1 MALRDLE
8 YQARVL
14 SRLDDYLTE
23 LATWKSNADQVAELA
38 RQNPTLH
45 LPIPDF
51 SAETWEAMR
60 ASGRVLK
67 IRVNRIE
74 KPTKIRPKSASG
86 MLS

>member
-14 SRLDDYLTE
+14 ARLDEYLTE
-23 LATWKSNADQVAELA
+23 LAARKTNADQVAELA

-51 SAETWEAMR
+51 AAET
-60 ASGRVLK
+60 
-67 IRVNRIE
+67 
-74 KPTKIRPKSASG
+74 
-86 MLS
+86 